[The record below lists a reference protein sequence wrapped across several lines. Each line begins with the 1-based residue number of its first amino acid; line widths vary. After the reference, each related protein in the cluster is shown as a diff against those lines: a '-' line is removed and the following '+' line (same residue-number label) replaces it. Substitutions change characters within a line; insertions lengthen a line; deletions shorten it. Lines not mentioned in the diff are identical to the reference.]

1 MFDETDQLSVN
12 ALRALSI
19 DMIERAGSGH
29 PGLPLDAAPMA
40 YVLYSRHLRVD
51 PQDPNW
57 TNRDRFVLSAGH
69 GSALLYSLL
78 HLSGFPTSMADLQ
91 QFRQLHSMTPGH
103 PEHGLV
109 AGVDATTGPL
119 GQGLGMAVGMAM
131 AETHLAAQFNMP
143 QQQVID
149 HFTYVICGDGDLM
162 EGISHEAA
170 SLAGNLKLNK
180 LIVLYDSND
189 VSLDGATD
197 RTFSDDAQQRFTSY
211 GWDYQKVSDG
221 NDLAAID
228 TAITAAKAATD
239 APSII
244 EIKTTIGFGA
254 PKQGTHLVHG
264 APLGQ
269 SDLAVTKRNLGWQA
283 EPFTVPA
290 AVKQRFQKQVQ
301 QRGQSAHQQWQTL
314 LTTYAQAQ
322 PALAEQLQQALTQ
335 KLPVNWQA
343 DLPQYQMGTSEAGR
357 TTSQKMIQA
366 LAAKV
371 PSLWGGAADL
381 ASSNKTDIAA
391 SNSFSATARQERNL
405 NFGVREFAE
414 AAAMN
419 GIALHG
425 GTHVFGGTFFV
436 FSDYMRG
443 AIRLAALQHLPVTYI
458 FTHDSLAVGE
468 DGPTHEPVE
477 QLMSLRAMPGI
488 SVIRPADPN
497 EAVAAWRLAMTT
509 NDRPT
514 VLVLTRQ
521 ELAVLQGS
529 LQQPN
534 GVSRGGYVISPQQHS
549 QAEGILMAS
558 GSEVALAIKA
568 QQQLRK
574 FGHDVAVVSMPCFDR
589 FMQQSAAYREQVL
602 PQQIRRRVSIE
613 LGVTLGWERF
623 VGLDG
628 LSLGVDT
635 FGASGPAAEVLAEY
649 GFTTAALVAAYQ
661 KLWRADHRLQTPIQR
676 SVI

>member
-51 PQDPNW
+51 PKNPEW
-57 TNRDRFVLSAGH
+57 VNRDRFVLSAGH
-69 GSALLYSLL
+69 GSALLYSML
-78 HLSGFPTSMADLQ
+78 HLSGFPTSMADLK

-103 PEHGLV
+103 PEHGVV

-131 AETHLAAQFNMP
+131 AETHLAAQYNTP

-170 SLAGNLKLNK
+170 SLAGNLKLSK

-189 VSLDGATD
+189 VSLDGDTD
-197 RTFSDDAQQRFTSY
+197 RTFSDDAQQRFAGY
-211 GWDYQKVSDG
+211 GWDYQKVSAG

-228 TAITAAKAATD
+228 AAITAAKKTAT
-239 APSII
+239 PSMI
-244 EIKTTIGFGA
+244 EIKTTIGYGA

-269 SDLAVTKRNLGWQA
+269 ADLAATKQSLGWQA
-283 EPFTVPA
+283 APFTVPA
-290 AVKQRFQKQVQ
+290 AVTQRFAVRVQ
-301 QRGQSAHQQWQTL
+301 QCGQAAHQQWQAL
-314 LTTYAQAQ
+314 MATYAQAQ
-322 PALAEQLQQALTQ
+322 PALAAQLQQALAQ
-335 KLPVNWQA
+335 
-343 DLPQYQMGTSEAGR
+343 DLPKNWLTDLPRYKMGDGEAGR
-357 TTSQKMIQA
+357 ITSQKMIQA
-366 LAAKV
+366 LAAKI
-371 PSLWGGAADL
+371 PSFWGGAADL

-391 SNSFSATARQERNL
+391 SGSFSAESRQERNL

-425 GTHVFGGTFFV
+425 GSHIFGGTFFV

-458 FTHDSLAVGE
+458 FTHDSIAVGE

-477 QLMSLRAMPGI
+477 QLMSLRSMPGI

-509 NDRPT
+509 SDRPT

-529 LQQPN
+529 LNQPD
-534 GVSRGGYVISPQQHS
+534 GVSRGGYVIAPQQRK
-549 QAEGILMAS
+549 QAEGILIAS
-558 GSEVALAIKA
+558 GSEVALAIDA
-568 QQQLRK
+568 QRKLRK
-574 FGHDVAVVSMPCFDR
+574 FGHDVAVVSLPCFDR
-589 FMQQSAAYREQVL
+589 FMQQPAAYREQVL
-602 PQQIRRRVSIE
+602 PRNVRRRVSME
-613 LGVTLGWERF
+613 LGATLGWERF

-628 LSLGVDT
+628 ISIGIDT
-635 FGASGPAAEVLAEY
+635 FGASGPAAEVLAEF
-649 GFTTAALVAAYQ
+649 GFTADAIVAAYQ
-661 KLWRADHRLQTPIQR
+661 KLWRADNMIQTPIQR

>member
-51 PQDPNW
+51 PQAPDW
-57 TNRDRFVLSAGH
+57 VNRDRFVLSAGH
-69 GSALLYSLL
+69 GSALLYSML
-78 HLSGFPTSMADLQ
+78 HLSGFPTRMADLK

-131 AETHLAAQFNMP
+131 AETHLAAQYNTP
-143 QQQVID
+143 EQKVID

-197 RTFSDDAQQRFTSY
+197 RTFSDDAQQRFAGY
-211 GWDYQKVSDG
+211 GWDCQKVSDG
-221 NDLAAID
+221 NNLAAID
-228 TAITAAKAATD
+228 AAITAAKLTD
-239 APSII
+239 APSMI
-244 EIKTTIGFGA
+244 EIKTTIGYGA

-269 SDLAVTKRNLGWQA
+269 TDLAATKQSLGWQA
-283 EPFTVPA
+283 APFTVPA
-290 AVKQRFQKQVQ
+290 AVKQRFAERVQ
-301 QRGQSAHQQWQTL
+301 ERGQAAHRQWQAL
-314 LTTYAQAQ
+314 LTTYQQAQ
-322 PALAEQLQQALTQ
+322 PKLAAQLHHALAQE
-335 KLPVNWQA
+335 LPVDWQS
-343 DLPQYQMGTSEAGR
+343 DLPKYQIGDSEAGR
-357 TTSQKMIQA
+357 ITSQKMIQA

-391 SNSFSATARQERNL
+391 SGSFSATARQERNL

-425 GTHVFGGTFFV
+425 GSHVFGGTFFV

-443 AIRLAALQHLPVTYI
+443 AIRLAALQKLPVTYI

-509 NDRPT
+509 NDRPS

-521 ELAVLQGS
+521 DLAVLKGS
-529 LQQPN
+529 LNHPD
-534 GVSRGGYVISPQQHS
+534 GVSRGGYVISPQQRK
-549 QAEGILMAS
+549 QAEGILLAS
-558 GSEVALAIKA
+558 GSEVALAIAA
-568 QQQLRK
+568 QQRLRK

-589 FMQQSAAYREQVL
+589 FMQQPAAYREKVL
-602 PQQIRRRVSIE
+602 PRNIRRRVSIE
-613 LGVTLGWERF
+613 LGATLGWERF
-623 VGLDG
+623 IGLDG
-628 LSLGVDT
+628 LSLGIDT

-649 GFTTAALVAAYQ
+649 GFTSDAVVAAYQ
-661 KLWRADHRLQTPIQR
+661 KLWRADNRLQTPIQR

>member
-51 PQDPNW
+51 PKNPEW
-57 TNRDRFVLSAGH
+57 VNRDRFVLSAGH
-69 GSALLYSLL
+69 GSALLYSML
-78 HLSGFPTSMADLQ
+78 HLSGFPTSMADLK

-103 PEHGLV
+103 PEHGVV

-131 AETHLAAQFNMP
+131 AETHLAAQYNTP

-170 SLAGNLKLNK
+170 SLAGNLKLSK

-189 VSLDGATD
+189 VSLDGDTD
-197 RTFSDDAQQRFTSY
+197 RTFSDDAQQRFAGY
-211 GWDYQKVSDG
+211 GWDYQKVSAG

-228 TAITAAKAATD
+228 AAITAAKKTAT
-239 APSII
+239 PSMI
-244 EIKTTIGFGA
+244 EIKTTIGYGA

-269 SDLAVTKRNLGWQA
+269 ADLAATKQSLGWQA
-283 EPFTVPA
+283 APFTVPA
-290 AVKQRFQKQVQ
+290 AVTQRFAVRVQ
-301 QRGQSAHQQWQTL
+301 QRGQAAHQQWQAL
-314 LTTYAQAQ
+314 MATYAQAQ
-322 PALAEQLQQALTQ
+322 PALAAQLQQALAQ
-335 KLPVNWQA
+335 
-343 DLPQYQMGTSEAGR
+343 DLPKNWLTDLPRYKMGDGEAGR
-357 TTSQKMIQA
+357 ITSQKMIQA
-366 LAAKV
+366 LAAKI
-371 PSLWGGAADL
+371 PSFWGGAADL

-391 SNSFSATARQERNL
+391 SGSFSAESRQERNL

-425 GTHVFGGTFFV
+425 GSHVFGGTFFV

-458 FTHDSLAVGE
+458 FTHDSIAVGE
-468 DGPTHEPVE
+468 DGPTHEPIE
-477 QLMSLRAMPGI
+477 QLMSLRSMPGI

-509 NDRPT
+509 SDRPT

-529 LQQPN
+529 LNQPD
-534 GVSRGGYVISPQQHS
+534 GVSRGGYVIAPQQRK
-549 QAEGILMAS
+549 QAEGILIAS
-558 GSEVALAIKA
+558 GSEVALAIDA
-568 QQQLRK
+568 QRKLRK
-574 FGHDVAVVSMPCFDR
+574 FGHDVAVVSLPCFDR
-589 FMQQSAAYREQVL
+589 FMQQPAAYREQVL
-602 PQQIRRRVSIE
+602 PRNVRRRVSME
-613 LGVTLGWERF
+613 LGATLGWERF

-628 LSLGVDT
+628 ISIGIDT
-635 FGASGPAAEVLAEY
+635 FGASGPAAEVLAEF
-649 GFTTAALVAAYQ
+649 GFTADAIVAAYQ
-661 KLWRADHRLQTPIQR
+661 KLWRADNMIQTPIQR